1 MKKDNYKI
9 NSDFKPLSSD
19 QIGKH
24 ADFDKL
30 LEQFK
35 NNPLEKA
42 SSESNTPV
50 VKMEPTQR
58 PGRPWLYPLLAAVAA
73 ALVGVMMMVLNPAPP
88 DKVTS
93 EEAQAYFASQ
103 PFINPPIKT
112 LKPDYDKSSLNVNQ
126 GGTFS
131 YENGSTVIVPPAA
144 FVNGQGNLVEGAV
157 EIHYREFHDYVDFFV
172 SGIPMDYD
180 SAGTRYQLESAG
192 MVEIFATQNGERL
205 RMNPGKSIEVKLV
218 HDIYATDDDPLDF
231 NIYRLDT
238 EQRNWVYEG
247 KNKLEILPAENTG
260 ILSATEQATQNYEK
274 QLEKIAEEEKVEL
287 KKIEATIARPV
298 APVPPVKANNTAHV
312 FNLEFTDDMIEAGN
326 AGNDLDE
333 QRAALRNLQKQYKNM
348 LWQVAPDQPDFNE
361 NAASNINWVDVKI
374 RQLNQNDYE
383 LTLIGT
389 GNQMKVT
396 VNPVLTGADYQ
407 QAMVDFNRSF
417 AQYETDLADRQAK
430 LDTAR
435 EAILTDIADRK
446 RMAKMNFE
454 KRYETLKA
462 EGKNN
467 KASEELIKH
476 RVVNT
481 FTATNLG
488 IWNCDRPL
496 PPWLVRLEA
505 DFKNDQKEA
514 FNSNVAFLA
523 DQTNNTVARFYAK
536 KGTEVQ
542 YNQNSKKLLWV
553 VTKDNKLAVYRP
565 EQFDDIENRQ
575 RSHTFVL
582 DVVDKKI
589 ESEEDVREILQF

>member
-1 MKKDNYKI
+1 MKKNNYKI
-9 NSDFKPLSSD
+9 NSNFTPLTPE

-24 ADFDKL
+24 TDFEAL

-35 NNPLEKA
+35 NAPQEQA
-42 SSESNTPV
+42 SPDSDAPV
-50 VKMEPTQR
+50 VKMKPTER
-58 PGRPWLYPLLAAVAA
+58 PSRRWLYPVLAAVAA
-73 ALVGVMMMVLNPAPP
+73 ALVGVVMMVINPAQS
-88 DKVTS
+88 DKVTG
-93 EEAQAYFASQ
+93 EEALAYFASQ

-112 LKPDYDKSSLNVNQ
+112 LKPDYNNNSLNVNQ

-131 YENGSTVIVPPAA
+131 YDNGSTVVVPPAA

-192 MVEIFATQNGERL
+192 MIEIFATQNGERL
-205 RMNPGKSIEVKLV
+205 TMNPGKSIEVKLV
-218 HDIYATDDDPLDF
+218 HDIYATADDPLDF

-247 KNKLEILPAENTG
+247 KNKLEILPAEEAAA
-260 ILSATEQATQNYEK
+260 LSPTEQATQNYEA
-274 QLEKIAEEEKVEL
+274 QLATIAKEEKIAID
-287 KKIEATIARPV
+287 KIEATVAKPV
-298 APVPPVKANNTAHV
+298 APVPPVKADKSAHV
-312 FNLEFTDDMIEAGN
+312 FNLKFTDDMIEAGN

-333 QRAALRNLQKQYKNM
+333 QRVALRNLQKQYKNM
-348 LWQVAPDQPDFNE
+348 LWQVAPNQPDFNE
-361 NAASNINWVDVKI
+361 NAASNINWVDMKL

-407 QAMVDFNRSF
+407 QAMKDFNKSF
-417 AQYETDLADRQAK
+417 ATYETALADRQAK
-430 LDTAR
+430 LNAAR
-435 EAILTDIADRK
+435 EALLTEIADRK
-446 RMAKMNFE
+446 RMAKMAFD

-462 EGKNN
+462 EGKDN
-467 KASEELIKH
+467 KATEELIKH

-496 PPWLVRLEA
+496 PPWLVSLEA
-505 DFKNDQKEA
+505 DFKNNQEEQ

-536 KGTEVQ
+536 KGTRVQ
-542 YNQNSKKLLWV
+542 YNQNNKKLLWV

-565 EQFDDIENRQ
+565 EKFDDIKNRQ

-582 DVVDKKI
+582 DVVDKEI
-589 ESEEDVREILQF
+589 ETEEDVREILQF